1 MKDGQM
7 GAGGN
12 GSVGSVIVE
21 NSCQWD
27 ERDGGNPCCCFSNF
41 FFFFC
46 ARGGMGPLWI
56 PDTHAFTL
64 KSYGFTDLMCIQTV

>member
-1 MKDGQM
+1 M

-41 FFFFC
+41 FFFL
-46 ARGGMGPLWI
+46 RGEAWALSGYL
-56 PDTHAFTL
+56 THMHL
-64 KSYGFTDLMCIQTV
+64 P